1 MTTIAGERRI
11 VTVLFADVV
20 GSTTISERL
29 GPERFALL
37 MDEVMRIMGAEVER
51 FEGTVVQFVGDELY
65 AVFGAPR
72 SHEDDSERAVRAGMA
87 IQRAL
92 GRYAQEVLEAY
103 GVELAVRIAINTGP
117 VVIRPES
124 DDPYNAMGD
133 TVNVA
138 SRIQKLVAGGEIVIG
153 RETKAQV
160 DSCFE
165 LEKMGSHELRGV
177 TAPVETFRVLGPL
190 EDVPEQPLGLLVG
203 RDFELT
209 VLERAFDGLAEGRG
223 TIVSIVGEPGIG
235 KSRLLAEATGKYRDR
250 IRFIEGRALSYAS
263 NLPYWPI
270 RELLREW
277 LGVGSSA
284 PEARARLEL
293 KAALSQLF
301 GEEADAVYP
310 FIGGLLGLAL
320 EPEAVERIRELS
332 RESVQRETYELV
344 RDLVVRI
351 ARESSMCLV
360 LEDLQWADESTLELL
375 EKLLSVTEQSA
386 VGLVFLYRSER
397 ELASWRLG
405 ERARQRHPHRYREIE
420 LEPLPDDASRA
431 LAASVAG
438 AELPEPVAQLL
449 AVRSG
454 GNPFFLEEALHDLVE
469 RGSLTRENG
478 RLVLAVG
485 EDELAVPTLL
495 QGALQARLDRL
506 DPQTRETLNLAAVIG
521 RTFAM
526 PLLER
531 ILSNEHVVSALA
543 ALQRLDLVVE
553 QIRRPVPQFRF
564 RHGLVQEVAYASLVD
579 SKRRKLHLKVGEA
592 LEALYPDGPEEVYGV
607 LARHFTEADAPEKA
621 ADYLLLAGDAARALY
636 ADQQAIAHYSRA
648 REFLA
653 RLGDDRRARDTL
665 FKIALAR
672 HLAFDFAGAEEAYDE
687 AFCCRV
693 DEPPPPERTERIET
707 VIDERP
713 EDFVP
718 GDLYSTQSLQLAAHL
733 FRGLLA
739 VDGGLTVVP
748 DMADNF
754 RVSSDGTSYLFRLRE
769 GARWSDGEP
778 LTADDFVFAWQRLRE
793 EERTTAFLLG
803 DICNAEALDDRTLE
817 VQVCDPRSYLPY
829 LLASWAFPWPRHKVE
844 ELGDDWRRPDHLVSN
859 GPFVLSEL
867 DDEHALLTAN
877 PYWNGAHGN
886 VREIL
891 VQFRGSDTEVVEG
904 WLAGSYDVAGVH
916 DERALA
922 APNTLHDPVSL
933 LTTNFL
939 GFRTD
944 RPPLSNVL
952 VRRAFAHALDRSRLG
967 PSFGSITRLVT
978 RGGALPPAMPG
989 HSPKAGIEYDPGQA
1003 RRLLEEAGFPDGRG
1017 LPELEL
1023 AVPAWLERPETIT
1036 DQWAELGIRVRVRRV
1051 SKHLCQADL
1060 GTSADLYVTGWTA
1073 DFPDPEGFFLGLF
1086 SHGRWPIVYRDD
1098 ELLELLT
1105 RARAAK
1111 EQGERMRLYHE
1122 IDHTWVRDQAA
1133 IVPLTYS
1140 RMLLLRRPWIEGV
1153 VLNPLGRTCLE
1164 QVVVKRS
1171 SPTPA

>member
-1 MTTIAGERRI
+1 
-11 VTVLFADVV
+11 
-20 GSTTISERL
+20 
-29 GPERFALL
+29 
-37 MDEVMRIMGAEVER
+37 MDEVMRIMGSEVER
-51 FEGTVVQFVGDELY
+51 LEGTVVQFIGDELY
-65 AVFGAPR
+65 AVFGAPI

-92 GRYAQEVLEAY
+92 ERYARDVREAY

-124 DDPYNAMGD
+124 EDPYNAMGD

-138 SRIQKLVAGGEIVIG
+138 SRIQKLVSGGEIVIG

-165 LEKMGSHELRGV
+165 LEEMGSQELRGFR
-177 TAPVETFRVLGPL
+177 TPVETFLVVGPL
-190 EDVPEQPLGLLVG
+190 ESVPEQALGPLVG

-209 VLERAFDGLAEGRG
+209 VLERAFNGLAEGRG

-235 KSRLLAEATGKYRDR
+235 KSRLLAEAARKYRDR
-250 IRFIEGRALSYAS
+250 IRFIEGRAVSYAS
-263 NLPYWPI
+263 SLPYWPI

-277 LGVGSSA
+277 LGVGSTA

-310 FIGGLLGLAL
+310 FLGGLLGLSL
-320 EPEAVERIRELS
+320 EPEAVERLRELS
-332 RESVQRETYELV
+332 RESVQRETFELV
-344 RDLVVRI
+344 QDLAARI
-351 ARESSMCLV
+351 ARESSVCLV
-360 LEDLQWADESTLELL
+360 IEDLQWADDLTLELL
-375 EKLLSVTEQSA
+375 EALLPVTEQA
-386 VGLVFLYRSER
+386 AIGLVFLYRSER
-397 ELASWRLG
+397 DLGSWRLG

-438 AELPEPVAQLL
+438 AELPEPVTELL

-478 RLVLAVG
+478 RFVLAVG
-485 EDELAVPTLL
+485 EDELAVPTLV

-506 DPQTRETLNLAAVIG
+506 DAETRETLNLAAVIG
-521 RTFAM
+521 RTFAL

-531 ILSNEHVVSALA
+531 ILAGEQVVSALA
-543 ALQRLDLVVE
+543 TLQRLDLVVE
-553 QIRRPVPQFRF
+553 QRRRPVPQFRF

-579 SKRRKLHLKVGEA
+579 SKRRRLHLKVGEA
-592 LEALYPDGPEEVYGV
+592 LEALYPDGPEDVYGV

-672 HLAFDFAGAEEAYDE
+672 HLAFDFARAEEAYDE
-687 AFCCRV
+687 AFSCRV
-693 DEPPPPERTERIET
+693 DEPPRPERTERIET
-707 VIDERP
+707 VMDERP
-713 EDFVP
+713 DDFVP

-739 VDGGLTVVP
+739 VDKGLTVVP

-793 EERTTAFLLG
+793 EERRTAFLLG
-803 DICNAEALDDRTLE
+803 DICDAEALDDRTLE
-817 VQVCDPRSYLPY
+817 VRVCDPRSYLPY

-844 ELGDDWRRPDHLVSN
+844 ELGDDWRRPENLVSN

-867 DDEHALLTAN
+867 DDEHALLAAN
-877 PYWNGAHGN
+877 PYWSGPHGN

-891 VQFRGSDTEVVEG
+891 VQFGRSDSQVVEG
-904 WLAGSYDVAGVH
+904 WLDGSFDVAGVH

-922 APNTLHDPVSL
+922 AADTLHDPVSL
-933 LTTNFL
+933 LTTNYL

-944 RPPLSNVL
+944 RPPFSNVL
-952 VRRAFAHALDRSRLG
+952 VRRAFAHGLDRSRLG

-989 HSPKAGIEYDPGQA
+989 HSPKAGIEYDQAQA

-1023 AVPAWLERPETIT
+1023 VVPAWLLCPETIT
-1036 DQWAELGIRVRVRRV
+1036 DQWAELGIRVRVRHV
-1051 SKHLCQADL
+1051 SKHLCDTDL
-1060 GTSADLYVTGWTA
+1060 GETGDLYVTGWTA
-1073 DFPDPEGFFLGLF
+1073 DFPDPEGFFLGLL
-1086 SHGRWPIVYRDD
+1086 SDGHWPMVYRDD
-1098 ELLELLT
+1098 ELGHLLEQ
-1105 RARAAK
+1105 ARATT

-1122 IDHTWVRDQAA
+1122 IDRTWVRDQAA

-1140 RMLLLRRPWIEGV
+1140 RMLLLRRPWIDGV

-1164 QVVVKRS
+1164 QVMVNRTS
-1171 SPTPA
+1171 